1 MGLTMG
7 AYSSTDKTTE
17 VWAPSGVKIFKDTDK
32 DTFASIPG
40 STSRE
45 MHAKQCDA
53 NVQNIKNALQGAIDY
68 QKQSKNSLT
77 NATGGALAD

>member
-1 MGLTMG
+1 MA

-17 VWAPSGVKIFKDTDK
+17 VCAPSGGKIFKDSEK
-32 DTFASIPG
+32 NTFASIPG

-45 MHAKQCDA
+45 MHAKQCDT
-53 NVQNIKNALQGAIDY
+53 NVQNMKNALQGAIDY
-68 QKQSKNSLT
+68 QKQSNNSLT